1 MKKAGLFAGL
11 AATAAILC
19 CPGTAVDAAQQ
30 AMRLWFE
37 AVAPALFPILALMPL
52 LTSPEACAAY
62 ESMFAPLMRPL
73 FRLPGTAAPAMVI
86 GMISGSP
93 GGAMSL
99 VRMAAE
105 TGMKKSELRR
115 MAPVICGVGPAYLI
129 AGVGAG
135 LFGSRKMGV
144 QLALIQLGVQLA
156 LLFAMRFVQ
165 DEGEEITISGEFA
178 PEKGAVRGA
187 VEAVLGVCGYMVLFS
202 VIAAVAAQ
210 LLGGSAGKLILL
222 AADLPSGMA
231 MLAEWETG
239 ARNLLAGAA
248 VGFGGICIAVQN
260 LDVLRSLGVTWKD
273 FFSVKLVQAGLCG
286 ALAGFILEKNTTEM
300 TGAAATSKFYY
311 ALSLLAALIL
321 CLPVLNS
328 LSKKLFLNKTE
339 FGKISTH

>member
-37 AVAPALFPILALMPL
+37 AVAPALFPFLALMPL
-52 LTSPEACAAY
+52 LTSPEACAVY

-115 MAPVICGVGPAYLI
+115 LAPVICGVGPAYLI

-135 LFGSRKMGV
+135 LFGSRRMGI
-144 QLALIQLGVQLA
+144 QLALIQ

-165 DEGEEITISGEFA
+165 DEGEEITVREEFA
-178 PEKGAVRGA
+178 AEKGAVRGA

-210 LLGGSAGKLILL
+210 LMGGSAGKLILL

-260 LDVLRSLGVTWKD
+260 LDALRSLGVTWKD

-286 ALAGFILEKNTTEM
+286 AFASFILEKNTTEM